1 MSYNRLI
8 GVGVFVLGGALLFAI
23 GLFMVGNRRN
33 LFQDQF
39 DVRADFG
46 KISGLTKGAKVRV
59 AGMDAGEITGIV
71 IPSGPSGR
79 FGVVMRV
86 REDLHQLVRVDSV
99 ATVQNDGL
107 VGNKFVQIDV
117 GTEAAP
123 PAPNGSVIRSQDPY
137 ELADLIQQASNTVK
151 VLDATVVQLRG
162 DLQETLGSIADTA
175 NEATA
180 LIDDLGDDIRAITVD
195 GAKVAKDVSV
205 MTTSIREG
213 KGSLGK
219 LVNDDELYRRLAT
232 ITKEAEQISVQ
243 VREGVTEAKQT
254 MAGLNK
260 AVNNKNGGAATM
272 QADLRQTMSHARD
285 AMADLAENAES
296 LKRNFLFRGLFKERG
311 FFDVGSVSAEAYRAG
326 DFAGDGRVPLRIW
339 LDASV
344 LFVKGEDGLEA
355 LSDAGRQRVDA
366 AMATLLRYPKKHVPL
381 MIEGYARVA
390 SSDGQFLSART
401 RAELVRD
408 YLLSRFQ
415 LDPNTTGMVALG
427 AEAEDSPRGDKQWD
441 GVGLALWLPR
451 ESFQQPVAAGQ

>member
-1 MSYNRLI
+1 M
-8 GVGVFVLGGALLFAI
+8 FVLGGALLFAI

-46 KISGLTKGAKVRV
+46 KISGLQKGAKVRV
-59 AGMDAGEITGIV
+59 AGMDAGEITGIL
-71 IPSGPSGR
+71 IPDGPAGK

-86 REDLHQLVRVDSV
+86 REDLHQLVRADSV
-99 ATVQNDGL
+99 ATIQNDGL

-117 GTEAAP
+117 GTEAVP

-137 ELADLIQQASNTVK
+137 ELADLIEQASNTVK
-151 VLDATVVQLRG
+151 ILDATVVQLRG

-180 LIDDLGDDIRAITVD
+180 LIDDLGDDVRAITTD
-195 GAKVAKDVSV
+195 GAKVAKDVRF
-205 MTTSIREG
+205 MTNGIREG
-213 KGSLGK
+213 KGTLGK
-219 LVNDDELYRRLAT
+219 LVNDDELYTRLAT
-232 ITKEAEQISVQ
+232 ITKEAEQIAVQ

-272 QADLRQTMSHARD
+272 QADLRQTVSHARD

-296 LKRNFLFRGLFKERG
+296 LKRNFLFRGLFKQRG

-339 LDASV
+339 LDSSV
-344 LFVKGEDGLEA
+344 LFIKGEDGVEM
-355 LSDAGRQRVDA
+355 LSDTGRQRVDA

-381 MIEGYARVA
+381 MIEGYARA
-390 SSDGQFLSART
+390 SSSDGQFLSARS

-415 LDPNTTGMVALG
+415 LDPNTTGMVTLG
-427 AEAEDSPRGDKQWD
+427 SEAEDSPSGDKQWD

-451 ESFQQPVAAGQ
+451 ESFREQARAAGQ